1 MPPIQEQILVANMP
15 DVRPL
20 ASILRSLSFR
30 AQATLKIDE
39 AGIRVT
45 VEEGRSLQ
53 AHAYVAANAF
63 SSYTFHLAADDPAAY
78 VDAPRGHTDSPGSS
92 PAAAVAV
99 GEEAAE
105 GLTSPYCQMSV
116 SLSTI
121 LECLNIFGNAGAAAS
136 NTFKKEGGYDSDG
149 GGDDA
154 GGGGGGGGGSRWR
167 GKRKRQGAADDDD
180 EDGDGRYGK
189 RGGKR
194 ETADE
199 GKTTSLRL
207 SYAGHGEPLVM
218 LLEESGIVTRC
229 EITTYEPEGLLDLA
243 FNDEDKIQRLIIK
256 SDWLHDALLEV
267 PTSSEK
273 LSISFSPSDANEDR
287 YRRQERNRRRKR
299 ETRRQ
304 QAGPEG
310 LDEDDEEE
318 QEVDDDDEEVPLF
331 RLESVGP
338 MGSTEMDYS
347 DDKDVLEIFECEQA
361 LRNSY
366 KYSHILLTRHALS
379 VSIKTS
385 IRTDAHGLV
394 SFQFMIPMSTRGPKA
409 SMREGK
415 IGFVEFLCV
424 ALDEEY

>member
-1 MPPIQEQILVANMP
+1 MPRDEQQILVANMP

-63 SSYTFHLAADDPAAY
+63 SSYTFQLAPNDPAAY
-78 VDAPRGHTDSPGSS
+78 VDAPQGDPDSPASS
-92 PAAAVAV
+92 PAADLQTDDQA
-99 GEEAAE
+99 
-105 GLTSPYCQMSV
+105 LTSPYCQMSV

-121 LECLNIFGNAGAAAS
+121 LECLNIFGNAGAATA
-136 NTFKKEGGYDSDG
+136 NAFKREGGGGYDSDG
-149 GGDDA
+149 GGDDD
-154 GGGGGGGGGSRWR
+154 GGGGFRWR
-167 GKRKRQGAADDDD
+167 GKRRRQGADGDD
-180 EDGDGRYGK
+180 EDEGYGRYG
-189 RGGKR
+189 RRSGKN

-218 LLEESGIVTRC
+218 LLEEGGIVTRC

-256 SDWLHDALLEV
+256 SDWLRDALLEV

-273 LSISFSPSDANEDR
+273 LSVSFSPSDANEDR
-287 YRRQERNRRRKR
+287 YRRRERSRRRKR
-299 ETRRQ
+299 ERRD
-304 QAGPEG
+304 GREMDGEG
-310 LDEDDEEE
+310 AEEEDDEDDE
-318 QEVDDDDEEVPLF
+318 DEDVPLF

-347 DDKDVLEIFECEQA
+347 DDKDVLEIFECEEA

-366 KYSHILLTRHALS
+366 KYSHIVLTRYALS

-409 SMREGK
+409 SMKEGK